1 MRVDDSWRKLASNDL
16 AVLVLW
22 ATAGVLLHTVTNG
35 QYGFHRD
42 ELATL
47 DDARSLEWGYVAYPP
62 LTPFLAR
69 VAFTLFGPSLIGLH
83 SLRQILFPG
92 KSVSDR
98 SRGHATFFPSESA
111 KPQMREAPGRALRR
125 GIGSS
130 DRSDAGEI
138 AR

>member
-1 MRVDDSWRKLASNDL
+1 MRVDDSWRKLASNDI

-47 DDARSLEWGYVAYPP
+47 DDARSLEWGYVTYPP

-69 VAFTLFGPSLIGLH
+69 VAFTLFGPSLIGLRSFAAVALGLVLVLTGLMARH
-83 SLRQILFPG
+83 LGGGGRH
-92 KSVSDR
+92 KSWQ
-98 SRGHATFFPSESA
+98 H
-111 KPQMREAPGRALRR
+111 
-125 GIGSS
+125 
-130 DRSDAGEI
+130 
-138 AR
+138 